1 MKIVESNSKLRA
13 LINKA
18 LAKEGQKILTSSAK
32 RIENRV
38 KGLVRTAI
46 ASSPE
51 ISSLSGGSLM
61 LDFGLTVD
69 PSPQIINA
77 VTESVDVQV
86 SKIRSSSGK
95 FSGGIL
101 ITIQPSNFSNLLS
114 LSVAEQSIKNG
125 SLPWLKWL
133 LTTGDS
139 IIIAD
144 FGVEYKSGSGRTGG
158 ARMSNDFAPF
168 RVDPRYS
175 GTTDNNF
182 ITRAIQPYLKEI
194 SNIIKKEL
202 S

>member
-1 MKIVESNSKLRA
+1 MKIVESNSRLRA

-32 RIENRV
+32 RIEV
-38 KGLVRTAI
+38 KIKGLVRTAI

-51 ISSLSGGSLM
+51 ISSLSGGSLR
-61 LDFGLTVD
+61 LDFGLDVD
-69 PSPQIINA
+69 PSSQIIDA
-77 VTESVDVQV
+77 VTGSVNVQV
-86 SKIRSSSGK
+86 SKIRSSGGK

-114 LSVAEQSIKNG
+114 LSVAEQPIKNG

-158 ARMSNDFAPF
+158 ARMSEDFAPF

-175 GTTDNNF
+175 GTVDNNF

-194 SNIIKKEL
+194 SSIIRKEL